1 MCQLKVW
8 GKLKFGDPET
18 EVTGLDRQAT
28 ASEDSDKSNDNF
40 SANEATSAESENC
53 EDEDESEEV
62 VKRTLLQAGKPPQEQ
77 IKFIVFED
85 AILHPIGECGQC
97 GSKCV
102 VVMRKQIGSC
112 CEICTTGT
120 VDSNHYFDCHEK
132 NATLTAGHFVG
143 ACANFN
149 PQPPANY
156 WANSIWRR
164 TKGVFL

>member
-1 MCQLKVW
+1 MCQLKVS

-18 EVTGLDRQAT
+18 EVAGLDRQAT

-53 EDEDESEEV
+53 EDGDESEKV

-85 AILHPIGECGQC
+85 AILHTIGECGQC

-102 VVMRKQIGSC
+102 VVMR
-112 CEICTTGT
+112 
-120 VDSNHYFDCHEK
+120 
-132 NATLTAGHFVG
+132 
-143 ACANFN
+143 
-149 PQPPANY
+149 
-156 WANSIWRR
+156 
-164 TKGVFL
+164 